1 MINKFIGPIIF
12 LIVLVQ
18 ILFSFY
24 YSSEIITQ
32 NNNLNK
38 NLNQLSTLK
47 IQNEELE
54 NKFAQIT
61 SLNNLNQIIK
71 AKNFVPIKQ
80 EISLQ

>member
-12 LIVLVQ
+12 LIVLIQ

-32 NNNLNK
+32 NNNLSK
-38 NLNQLSTLK
+38 NSSQLSTLK

-71 AKNFVPIKQ
+71 DRNFVPIKQ